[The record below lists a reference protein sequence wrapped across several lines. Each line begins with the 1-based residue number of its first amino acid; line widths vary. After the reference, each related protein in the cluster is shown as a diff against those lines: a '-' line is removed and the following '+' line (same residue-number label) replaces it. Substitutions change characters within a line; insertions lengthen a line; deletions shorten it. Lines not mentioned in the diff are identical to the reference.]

1 MLRICTITFFV
12 LRRLLQ
18 RAFKTHLLLLILA
31 SSEAPTVRF
40 DFLCRSTKKGNGRF
54 RGSVPY
60 KVQLLKYTNGV
71 IALCL
76 FFQCDF
82 YVVQSTRIVYP
93 FFPLLGST
101 FPVYYTPGT
110 ASALIMRCR
119 TTIKNIY
126 FHFWSDVRTA
136 FFTPSCWWGTPLFC
150 TLKVYHIFI
159 LLASFV
165 ILTTIS
171 FRYLII

>member
-40 DFLCRSTKKGNGRF
+40 DFFVLRHKKRERSLSRIRSLQSATTEIHKRGNCTL
-54 RGSVPY
+54 S
-60 KVQLLKYTNGV
+60 
-71 IALCL
+71 

-119 TTIKNIY
+119 TTIYKM
-126 FHFWSDVRTA
+126 V
-136 FFTPSCWWGTPLFC
+136 
-150 TLKVYHIFI
+150 
-159 LLASFV
+159 
-165 ILTTIS
+165 
-171 FRYLII
+171 